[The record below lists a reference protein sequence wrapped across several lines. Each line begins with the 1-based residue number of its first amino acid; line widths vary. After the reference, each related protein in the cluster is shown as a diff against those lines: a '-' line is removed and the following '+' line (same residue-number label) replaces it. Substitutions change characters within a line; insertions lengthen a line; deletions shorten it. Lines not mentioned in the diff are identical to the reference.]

1 MITSC
6 GAQPLLEVMNSNPGS
21 ITSNGVHC
29 AIAFCEGA
37 IQPKSVMVKNSIR
50 RNANIKKSPFDLNFK
65 SLQLQN
71 CHYLVIFS
79 ILSMIQ
85 IAIHTFFK
93 VGVSIKLIGKM
104 NFDGLL
110 QF

>member
-6 GAQPLLEVMNSNPGS
+6 GAQPLLEEMNSNPGS

-50 RNANIKKSPFDLNFK
+50 RNANIKKSPFDLIYK
-65 SLQLQN
+65 SLCLQN
-71 CHYLVIFS
+71 CHYLIIFS
-79 ILSMIQ
+79 ILALMQ
-85 IAIHTFFK
+85 VAIYTFFK
-93 VGVSIKLIGKM
+93 VEVSIKLIGKM
-104 NFDGLL
+104 HFDGLL